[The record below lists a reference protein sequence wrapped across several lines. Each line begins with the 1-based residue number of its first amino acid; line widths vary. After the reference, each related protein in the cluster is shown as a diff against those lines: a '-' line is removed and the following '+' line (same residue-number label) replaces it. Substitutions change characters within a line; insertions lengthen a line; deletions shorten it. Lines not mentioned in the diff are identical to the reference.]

1 MKLSIVLSTQPAQFQ
16 AVAFKGDFEANVRK
30 IAGWGYDGVE
40 LAIRDPKLVDADELL
55 RVVAAHGLGIP
66 AIGTGQAWGEEGL
79 SYTDPDPAVRRAAV
93 ERTKAHIPFAART
106 GAVIIVGLLRG
117 IVKSGVSQ
125 AQAMDWLVGALREC
139 CAEARSA
146 SPLRAEGIGRTREKH
161 AASIASPL
169 RAGGIEGGVRIA
181 LEPINR
187 YETSLVNNVAQG
199 LDLIERV
206 GADNLG
212 LLLDTF
218 HMNIE
223 DASIEGSIRA
233 CGDRIFH
240 FHVADSN
247 RWYPGAGHLD
257 FASILDALDETGY
270 QGYVSGE
277 FLPLPDADTAARRSI
292 AHLRGIAP

>member
-1 MKLSIVLSTQPAQFQ
+1 MKLSIVLSSQAARFE
-16 AVAFKGDFEANVRK
+16 AVAFKGDFEANVTK

-40 LAIRDPKLVDADELL
+40 LAIRDPKLVPGGADELL
-55 RVVAAHGLGIP
+55 RVVTTHGLEVP

-79 SYTDPDPAVRRAAV
+79 SFTDPDPAVRAAAI
-93 ERTKAHIPFAART
+93 ERTISHIPFAART
-106 GAVIIVGLLRG
+106 GAAGGEPGRTVIIIGLLRG
-117 IVKSGVSQ
+117 IVKPGVDH

-146 SPLRAEGIGRTREKH
+146 SPL
-161 AASIASPL
+161 L
-169 RAGGIEGGVRIA
+169 AGGIEGGVRIA
-181 LEPINR
+181 LEPICR
-187 YETSLVNNVAQG
+187 YETTLINNAAQG
-199 LDLIERV
+199 LDLLERV
-206 GADNLG
+206 GAENMG

-223 DASIEGSIRA
+223 EPVIEESIRA

-257 FASILDALDETGY
+257 FKSILGALYATGY
-270 QGYVSGE
+270 RGYVSGE
-277 FLPLPDADTAARRSI
+277 FMPMPDADTSAQRSI
-292 AHLRGIAP
+292 AYLRQLYPS